1 MGHFLLKDSLI
12 KKKVIMVQN
21 KYFVYFFVSLQEKK

>member
-12 KKKVIMVQN
+12 KKKGIMAWN
-21 KYFVYFFVSLQEKK
+21 KYFVYFFASLQEKK